1 MGLCMTA
8 QIDVGVTGFTNGNSI
23 IQDGQRYAGTAV
35 VSNTENTY
43 AGPHLARMSAQ
54 KAELA
59 ALKKS
64 LELRKG
70 IKVIKAPF
78 LWCIATSCYV
88 TVTSCHDP
96 ATYCDTD
103 GLFRPLNGHF
113 LK

>member
-1 MGLCMTA
+1 MTA
-8 QIDVGVTGFTNGNSI
+8 QIDVGVMGFTNGNSI

-78 LWCIATSCYV
+78 YGVWPNSVMLQSLPVKTQPLPV
-88 TVTSCHDP
+88 TLMVTS
-96 ATYCDTD
+96 
-103 GLFRPLNGHF
+103 GH
-113 LK
+113 